1 MLRTVTD
8 TGANASAVCAHVVWT
23 IEDAALDG
31 SVTQS
36 WATGDDVRV
45 RATPCWVC
53 KVQAGQHSTD
63 TRLDD
68 TSGPGS
74 TRRIGIIGASSCIR
88 VRRTTSSC
96 CSGGVGHLIY
106 ANIKV
111 PDHEKP
117 WNNRLLNSSR
127 MKWSVASLNA

>member
-1 MLRTVTD
+1 MLTPVARAFPSDIVFRTMAD
-8 TGANASAVCAHVVWT
+8 TGTNASAVCAHVVWT

-36 WATGDDVRV
+36 SATGDDVGV

-53 KVQAGQHSTD
+53 KVQAGQHTTD

-68 TSGPGS
+68 TSVP
-74 TRRIGIIGASSCIR
+74 GASGCKRNSIA
-88 VRRTTSSC
+88 TTRCC

-106 ANIKV
+106 TNIKV
-111 PDHEKP
+111 PHHEKP
-117 WNNRLLNSSR
+117 WNNKLLS
-127 MKWSVASLNA
+127 